1 MTMDRKKLA
10 DKWMDAKL
18 QWSVLTFYQRFETAV
33 ALALTVIISAV
44 ILVALY
50 RLTAGVAAGLVFGA
64 LNPLEHK
71 IFQQVFGEIMTLLI
85 ALEFNHTLQYVVK
98 REQSIIQ
105 TKTVLLI
112 ALLALARKFI
122 ILDLKRNRRRP
133 NGCPGGH
140 YHCAGHHLLADEGTG
155 RPVGGTRPGTRREP
169 AHRLSPAFHPL
180 AAGSC
185 ISRPLLAVSSVLTRA
200 GAAPLMKAKGVCAR
214 EPS

>member
-1 MTMDRKKLA
+1 MDRKKLA

-122 ILDLKRNRRRP
+122 ILDLKEI
-133 NGCPGGH
+133 G
-140 YHCAGHHLLADEGTG
+140 ADQM
-155 RPVGGTRPGTRREP
+155 V
-169 AHRLSPAFHPL
+169 AL
-180 AAGSC
+180 AAITIALG
-185 ISRPLLAVSSVLTRA
+185 ITYWLMRERDDRLAAR
-200 GAAPLMKAKGVCAR
+200 AR
-214 EPS
+214 EQDGSPPIG

>member
-1 MTMDRKKLA
+1 MTTKRKKLA

-33 ALALTVIISAV
+33 ALALTVIVSAV
-44 ILVALY
+44 ILVAAY
-50 RLTAGVAAGLVFGA
+50 RLIAGVAAGLVFGA
-64 LNPLEHK
+64 LNPLDHK

-122 ILDLKRNRRRP
+122 ILDLKEI
-133 NGCPGGH
+133 G
-140 YHCAGHHLLADEGTG
+140 ADQMI
-155 RPVGGTRPGTRREP
+155 
-169 AHRLSPAFHPL
+169 AL
-180 AAGSC
+180 AAITVALG
-185 ISRPLLAVSSVLTRA
+185 ITYWLMRERDDRLAR
-200 GAAPLMKAKGVCAR
+200 AR
-214 EPS
+214 EQDGSPPIG